1 MHNQQ
6 KKERRATMNKIKYL
20 FSILFVISLLIG
32 CSEVDLCESTVH
44 PHQSTLRFDYNWQGK
59 ENIKPD
65 TMGVLIYRVVNQYK
79 RLAAVNTN
87 NLTVNSHDSICMPV
101 GDYKFVTFPLD
112 TTLLNYAELDS
123 FMNNPSAEQPLQDVG
138 FEYKQ
143 YKVTDSLLGKKLLG
157 WDDYNQYSLYIQPDV
172 NVLFYDSTQVIP
184 LAQDQEL
191 THTFKPRQLTQ
202 NVDIYFD
209 IIKNMDSAQFV
220 IDSVWAE
227 ISGVPRYINLTNG
240 YLDISKT
247 NKIMFPT
254 VLKTANGQNKDTY
267 TNKTI
272 LCHGNVDVL
281 GIVNAQRGK
290 YESEDDARRKT
301 YGPGILQVIIYS
313 HAKHPDTGRDIHKK
327 WQGKINMYTPLQKA
341 NLIKLTPDGRYA
353 VRNGAHGVVN
363 VSAKLTIDGEK
374 IISNVNGEDALE
386 PWIQTSS
393 GLLLDI

>member
-1 MHNQQ
+1 MS
-6 KKERRATMNKIKYL
+6 KIKYL
-20 FSILFVISLLIG
+20 LGILLAGSLLIS
-32 CSEVDLCESTVH
+32 CSEVDLCESPH
-44 PHQSTLRFDYNWQGK
+44 PHQSTLKFDFNWQGK
-59 ENIKPD
+59 EASKPA
-65 TMGVLIYRVVNQYK
+65 TMGVLVYRVVNQQKY
-79 RLAAVNTN
+79 LAAVNTN
-87 NLTVNSHDSICMPV
+87 DLTVNLNDSIFTNSISIPV
-101 GDYKFVTFPLD
+101 GDYKLVTFPLD
-112 TTLLNYAELDS
+112 TTLFNYTELVDS
-123 FMNNPSAEQPLQDVG
+123 FMKKPSAEWPLQDVG

-157 WDDYNQYSLYIQPDV
+157 WDDYNQYSYYIQPNM

-184 LAQDQEL
+184 LSQDQEL

-227 ISGVPRYINLTNG
+227 VSGVPRYINLTNG

-254 VLKTANGQNKDTY
+254 VLKTTNGQNKDTY
-267 TNKTI
+267 TNKI
-272 LCHGNVDVL
+272 IQCHGNVDVM

-290 YESEDDARRKT
+290 YESEDDARRKI
-301 YGPGILQVIIYS
+301 YGPGILQVIIYT
-313 HAKHPDTGRDIHKK
+313 HTKHPDTGRDIHKK
-327 WQGKINMYTPLQKA
+327 WQGIINLYTPLQKA

-363 VSAKLTIDGEK
+363 VSTKLTIDGEK

-386 PWIQTSS
+386 PWQQTSS